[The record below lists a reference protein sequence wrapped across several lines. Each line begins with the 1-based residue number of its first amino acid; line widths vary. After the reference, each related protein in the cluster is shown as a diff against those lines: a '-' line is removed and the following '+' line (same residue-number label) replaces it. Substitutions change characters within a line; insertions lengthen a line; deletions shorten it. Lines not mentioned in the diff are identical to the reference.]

1 MPTEST
7 RAVRLRAF
15 IDSWYVAVVVLLVVL
30 TVVAGWWAYQVA
42 AVPDIEHEQRTVEQW
57 AESTEFEH
65 SARITT
71 DSVPFSAGER
81 VTNRPIYYTN
91 LANNLDGSYSYEYS
105 GDDGSLAVSTDTYL
119 LIRAGE
125 LDGQEMTEVYW
136 EITRPLESQSTNSL
150 APDESHSVDFVV
162 DINTVLSTIE
172 TVEQQVGST
181 EGLVDVRVVSVS
193 AVDGTAGG
201 QTVDQQHE
209 SELVLIVEPEIFRVI
224 GQNTVSERHQEFQT
238 VETIQE
244 PSVVEQLVS
253 LGLFGVALIALVSV
267 VVGRSRGRF
276 ELSEDERELLS
287 IEQSRERFSEWIT
300 TGTFPSERE
309 YEQTVL
315 VDDLEG
321 LIDVA
326 IDTNK
331 RVIEDRQLGVSTVL
345 DDTYIYIYIRP
356 DSPARDWLVSYA
368 DSGDGGFNEF
378 DHGF

>member
-42 AVPDIEHEQRTVEQW
+42 VVPDIEHEQRTVEQW

-136 EITRPLESQSTNSL
+136 EVTRPLESQSTNSL

-162 DINTVLSTIE
+162 DINSVLSTIE

-193 AVDGTAGG
+193 AVDGTAGS

-238 VETIQE
+238 VETIQP

-253 LGLFGVALIALVSV
+253 LGLFGVALIALVAV

-276 ELSEDERELLS
+276 ELSEDERELLA

-331 RVIEDRQLGVSTVL
+331 RVIEDQQLGVSTVL

-368 DSGDGGFNEF
+368 DSGDEGFNEF